1 MQKAT
6 SVEEYVEVH
15 SNFTD
20 ALLLLRTLLISTELE
35 ESLKWGAPV
44 YTINGKNVIGLAAFK
59 NHCVL
64 WFYNGVFLKDEK
76 QLLIAASETTKALRQ
91 MRFESIDAI
100 DKTIVLA
107 YIKEAIQ
114 NQKLGKALKPEKK
127 AEIVISKELQ
137 QKFNTDKDLAT
148 QFQKLTPFKQR
159 EFVEYIDTAKREETK
174 LTRLDKIIPMIKQ
187 GIGLNDKYKNC

>member
-6 SVEEYVEVH
+6 SVEEYIEVH
-15 SNFTD
+15 SNFTE
-20 ALLLLRTLLISTELE
+20 ALQLLRTLLVSTELE

-44 YTINGKNVIGLAAFK
+44 YTIQGKNVIGLVAFK

-64 WFYNGVFLKDEK
+64 WFHNGVFLKDEK
-76 QLLIAASETTKALRQ
+76 QLLIAASKTTKALRQ
-91 MRFESIDAI
+91 MRFESVDAI
-100 DKTIVLA
+100 DKTTVLA

-114 NQKLGKALKPEKK
+114 NQKLGKELKPEKK
-127 AEIVISKELQ
+127 ADVIISKELQ
-137 QKFNTDKDLAT
+137 HKFGSDKDLAV
-148 QFQKLTPFKQR
+148 QFQKLTPFKKR

>member
-6 SVEEYVEVH
+6 SIEEYIEVH
-15 SNFTD
+15 SKFTD
-20 ALLLLRTLLISTELE
+20 ALQLLRALLISTELE
-35 ESLKWGAPV
+35 ESFKWGAPV
-44 YTINGKNVIGLAAFK
+44 YTMNGKNVIGLAAFK

-64 WFYNGVFLKDEK
+64 WFHNGVFLKDEK

-91 MRFESIDAI
+91 MRFESAGAI
-100 DKTIVLA
+100 DKTITLA
-107 YIKEAIQ
+107 YIKEAIH
-114 NQKLGKALKPEKK
+114 NQKLGKELKPEKK

-137 QKFNTDKDLAT
+137 QKFDTDKDLAT
-148 QFQKLTPFKQR
+148 QFQKLAPFKQR

-174 LTRLDKIIPMIKQ
+174 LTRLDKIIPMIQQ